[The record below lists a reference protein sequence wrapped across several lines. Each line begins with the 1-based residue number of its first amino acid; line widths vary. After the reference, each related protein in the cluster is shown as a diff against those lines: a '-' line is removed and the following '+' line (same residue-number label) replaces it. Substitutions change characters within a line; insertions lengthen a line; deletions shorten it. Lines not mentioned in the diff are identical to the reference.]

1 MSNHPKHFHED
12 NLTSAGRR
20 GFDALQQLN
29 HWLGLDDVAQR
40 RWFARLPAVVVAALI
55 LAMFVWTADLGKAD
69 LSLVLALGLLVGALG
84 LQTGVK

>member
-1 MSNHPKHFHED
+1 M
-12 NLTSAGRR
+12 
-20 GFDALQQLN
+20 DALQHFNQ
-29 HWLGLDDVAQR
+29 WMGISEVTQR
-40 RWFARLPAVVVAALI
+40 RWISRLPAVFVAAVI

>member
-1 MSNHPKHFHED
+1 MRNDQK
-12 NLTSAGRR
+12 NYLTGSSPMQR
-20 GFDALQQLN
+20 GIEFLHQIN
-29 HWLGLDDVAQR
+29 HWLGVEEVVQR
-40 RWFARLPAVVVAALI
+40 RWTSRLPAVIVAALI